1 MRMLPLIAGLIA
13 LAGCAP
19 APGTG
24 AAAAGA
30 DLTFRCSAESRMAAS
45 GGATRTDQRLAALD
59 ARRDCIDAGGPPP
72 LIDYLPPAPEP
83 VL

>member
-24 AAAAGA
+24 A
-30 DLTFRCSAESRMAAS
+30 DLTFRCSAESRIAAS
-45 GGATRTDQRLAALD
+45 GGATRTDQGLAALD

>member
-1 MRMLPLIAGLIA
+1 MRSTPELGAAAAVLIA

-19 APGTG
+19 PPGGGASAPD
-24 AAAAGA
+24 A

-45 GGATRTDQRLAALD
+45 GGATRTDARLAALD

-72 LIDYLPPAPEP
+72 LVEHYGM
-83 VL
+83 